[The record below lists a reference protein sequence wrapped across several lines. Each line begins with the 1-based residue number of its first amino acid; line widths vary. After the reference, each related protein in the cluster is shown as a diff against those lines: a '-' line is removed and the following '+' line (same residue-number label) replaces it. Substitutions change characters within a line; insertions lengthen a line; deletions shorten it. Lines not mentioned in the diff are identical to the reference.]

1 MMDIELGRLGIE
13 VVPGESVEATLLAPQ
28 RALPAVLFVHGW
40 GGSQTQDLSRAR
52 EIAALGCVCLTF
64 DLRGHRA
71 DAASHET
78 VSRAQNLAD
87 LCACYDW
94 LAARPDVDA
103 DAVAVVGVSY
113 GGYLAAILSS
123 LRPVRWLALRTPALY
138 LDRDWESPKRRLHDD
153 PELLRYRHAAVA
165 PEDNRA
171 LRACQRFEGDAL
183 LVEAGR
189 DEIIPRQVIDNYAAA
204 FRRARSMTR
213 RLVAEAGHG
222 FDDKPSQ
229 RQYSETLRAWMME
242 MILGSRGAIA
252 ASRVRAYKDA
262 QRGDAAG
269 KPADPTNGQASG
281 RDERRAGTAFS
292 RIPGR

>member
-1 MMDIELGRLGIE
+1 MDIELGRLGIE
-13 VVPGESVEATLLAPQ
+13 VEPGESVEATLLAPQ

-52 EIAALGCVCLTF
+52 EVAALGCVCLTF

-71 DAASHET
+71 DEASRDT
-78 VSRAQNLAD
+78 VSRAQNLDD

-113 GGYLAAILSS
+113 GGYLGAILSG

-138 LDRDWESPKRRLHDD
+138 LDRDWELPKRRLHDD
-153 PELLRYRHAAVA
+153 PELVRYRHSPIPADA
-165 PEDNRA
+165 NRA
-171 LRACQRFEGDAL
+171 LRACRDFEGDAL

-204 FRRARSMTR
+204 FQRARSTTR
-213 RLVAEAGHG
+213 RLVPEAGHG

-229 RQYSETLRAWMME
+229 RQYSDLLLSWMTE

-252 ASRVRAYKDA
+252 ADKVRAYKA
-262 QRGDAAG
+262 QQRTQPQG
-269 KPADPTNGQASG
+269 N
-281 RDERRAGTAFS
+281 ERAGGGA
-292 RIPGR
+292 

>member
-1 MMDIELGRLGIE
+1 MDIELGRRCIE

-52 EIAALGCVCLTF
+52 EVAALGCVCLTF

-71 DAASHET
+71 DAANRDT
-78 VSRAQNLAD
+78 VSRAQNLED

-113 GGYLAAILSS
+113 GGYLGAILSQ

-138 LDRDWESPKRRLHDD
+138 LDHDWDLPKQRLHDD
-153 PELLRYRHAAVA
+153 PALARYRRSPVPA
-165 PEDNRA
+165 EDNRA

-204 FRRARSMTR
+204 FTRARSMTR
-213 RLVAEAGHG
+213 RLVPEAGHG

-229 RQYSETLRAWMME
+229 RLYSDLLLSWMTE
-242 MILGSRGAIA
+242 MILGSRGALA
-252 ASRVRAYKDA
+252 ADKVRAYKA
-262 QRGDAAG
+262 QQG
-269 KPADPTNGQASG
+269 GQQGSATQ
-281 RDERRAGTAFS
+281 DEAQS
-292 RIPGR
+292 R

>member
-1 MMDIELGRLGIE
+1 MDIELGRLGIE

-52 EIAALGCVCLTF
+52 EVAALGCVCLTF

-71 DAASHET
+71 DSGNRDS
-78 VSRAQNLAD
+78 VSRAQNLDD
-87 LCACYDW
+87 LRACYDW

-103 DAVAVVGVSY
+103 ESIAVVGVSY
-113 GGYLAAILSS
+113 GGYLAAILSA

-138 LDRDWESPKRRLHDD
+138 LDRDWELPKRRLHDD
-153 PELLRYRHAAVA
+153 PELKRYRHSPVQAEA
-165 PEDNRA
+165 NRA
-171 LRACQRFEGDAL
+171 LRACRQFEGDAL

-204 FRRARSMTR
+204 FPKARSMTR

-229 RQYSETLRAWMME
+229 RQYSDLLLSWMTE

-252 ASRVRAYKDA
+252 ADKVRAYKQQ
-262 QRGDAAG
+262 QRTRPAPGEGGHAGDE
-269 KPADPTNGQASG
+269 AS
-281 RDERRAGTAFS
+281 A
-292 RIPGR
+292 